1 MFIVNLFI
9 ARKIIGV
16 EGSVKRRDI
25 VFLESNLAADEG
37 LGASSY

>member
-1 MFIVNLFI
+1 MLIVGPFI
-9 ARKIIGV
+9 ARKTLGV